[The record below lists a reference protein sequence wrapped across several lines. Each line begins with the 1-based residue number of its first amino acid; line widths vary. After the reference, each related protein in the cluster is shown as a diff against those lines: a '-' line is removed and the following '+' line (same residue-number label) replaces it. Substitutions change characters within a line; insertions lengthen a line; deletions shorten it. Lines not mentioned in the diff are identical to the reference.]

1 MKKYVIELLTYN
13 ILNLRIM
20 CEHNHKI
27 CHNIRIKLGHNENI
41 GIGFLV
47 CREEN
52 GELTIM
58 LGRQQSGQ
66 NAGKYDI
73 CMGKLESTDKNCF
86 FETLKRIAR
95 QEFKLTFNSPKE
107 MFNVF
112 VTPNTKRIRFVIL
125 DGMLIFIGMYQRYQ
139 FSFTQLQNVVRS
151 CANNANLL
159 SCDRNIDDL
168 MMLKINPQFSFLK
181 QLKNFE
187 QGFCTRHDGTVLKIS
202 PFAKK
207 CSLGGLFV
215 LQVEGLFR
223 NHAK

>member
-1 MKKYVIELLTYN
+1 
-13 ILNLRIM
+13 M
-20 CEHNHKI
+20 CDHNHKL

-58 LGRQQSGQ
+58 LGRRQSGQ

-73 CMGKLESTDKNCF
+73 CMGKQESIDKNCF

-95 QEFKLTFNSPKE
+95 QEFKIIFNSPKE
-107 MFNVF
+107 MLYIFM
-112 VTPNTKRIRFVIL
+112 TSDLKRIRIFIL
-125 DGMLIFIGMYQRYQ
+125 DGILIFVGLYHRYQ
-139 FSFTQLQNVVRS
+139 FSFTQLQSVVKS
-151 CANNANLL
+151 YANNANLL
-159 SCDRNIDDL
+159 PCNRNIDDL
-168 MMLKINPQFSFLK
+168 MMLKINPQFSFLR
-181 QLKNFE
+181 QLENFE
-187 QGFCTRHDGTVLKIS
+187 QGFCTRNDGTVLKIS
-202 PFAKK
+202 SFAKK
-207 CSLGGLFV
+207 CSMGGLFV